1 MINFLINILLALL
14 MICNVTIIAID
25 EINKKLEKDLNKNKF
40 PKTPPRVNFKNN
52 FAGGPS
58 NAGGRF
64 VFLFF
69 AFRA

>member
-40 PKTPPRVNFKNN
+40 PKTPP
-52 FAGGPS
+52 G
-58 NAGGRF
+58 
-64 VFLFF
+64 
-69 AFRA
+69 